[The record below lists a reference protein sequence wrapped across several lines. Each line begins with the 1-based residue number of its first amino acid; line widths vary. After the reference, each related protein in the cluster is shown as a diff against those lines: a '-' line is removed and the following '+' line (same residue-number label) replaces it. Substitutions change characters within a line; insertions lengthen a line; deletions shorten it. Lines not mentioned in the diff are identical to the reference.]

1 MSDER
6 FDEDLRAVLVEEA
19 PRAVPDDLRRRVAA
33 IPTAHLAAGRPP
45 GPAWRQPVPLSI
57 GVLATL
63 VVVIAVGI
71 WRFGPPSQ
79 PGVGPG
85 VGSAASPS
93 PTTVPSTSPAA
104 SANPAPSPSASPFP
118 SSSPSPSPSR
128 SEVPSPSPSE
138 SVGAC
143 RAIALTG
150 QILGW
155 GGAAGSRI
163 ADVEITNA
171 TGPTC
176 LVRGTPGLQLVDASG
191 RVLIDS
197 LAAGPDGQPHVAP
210 GDPTLELAPG
220 GRVRTE
226 VQVSNYCGAVP
237 TPPITI
243 AMTLP
248 SGGGR
253 LLVVPGPGV
262 SSAEAV
268 PPCLGST
275 ASNIAMNG
283 WRR

>member
-6 FDEDLRAVLVEEA
+6 FDEDLRAVLLEEA
-19 PRAVPDDLRRRVAA
+19 PRAVPDDLRLRVAA
-33 IPTAHLAAGRPP
+33 VPMAHPAAGRPP
-45 GPAWRQPVPLSI
+45 APAWRQPVPLSI

-71 WRFGPPSQ
+71 WRLGLPSQ

-93 PTTVPSTSPAA
+93 PTTVPSTPPVA
-104 SANPAPSPSASPFP
+104 SANPSPPPSASPSP
-118 SSSPSPSPSR
+118 PPSPSPA
-128 SEVPSPSPSE
+128 PSQ

-143 RAIALTG
+143 RAPDLTG
-150 QILGW
+150 RILGW

-171 TGPTC
+171 IGPTC
-176 LVRGTPGLQLVDASG
+176 LVRGAPGLQLVDASG

-197 LAAGPDGQPHVAP
+197 VAAGPDGQPHVAP
-210 GDPTLELAPG
+210 GDPTLELAPN

-243 AMTLP
+243 AVTLP